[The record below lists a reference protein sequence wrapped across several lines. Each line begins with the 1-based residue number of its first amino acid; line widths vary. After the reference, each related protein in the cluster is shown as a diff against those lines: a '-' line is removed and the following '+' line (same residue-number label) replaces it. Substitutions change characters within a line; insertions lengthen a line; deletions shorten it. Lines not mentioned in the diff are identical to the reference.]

1 MVPQPCRLGGSS
13 DQGGPFSPAG
23 DYNAGMTASSELHPA
38 GTVADLPADFSPT
51 APAAPALTS
60 AERSALRAQAHGLSP
75 VVLISESGLTPNL
88 IIETDRALSSHGLIK
103 VRVFGDDREARAE
116 IGAALCSLLGC
127 APVQSIGKLLV
138 LWRPQPES
146 QKAQT
151 PVRRRKPAP
160 TKRQAAEGKTVGTP
174 RKSRKTPT
182 ATPDT
187 GRGGL
192 AQRSPARVS
201 ASPFGAARTAGAA
214 GAGSSARGFGA
225 GGRAIGTAIKTGP
238 GSRPTTPRSKTA
250 TGPSAVRVRQAPSR
264 IARGAV
270 NPSARPKSRKTS

>member
-1 MVPQPCRLGGSS
+1 VGASS
-13 DQGGPFSPAG
+13 GPD
-23 DYNAGMTASSELHPA
+23 DYNTKMTESSELPTA
-38 GTVADLPADFSPT
+38 AALPELPVDFLPT
-51 APAAPALTS
+51 APAAPALSS

-88 IIETDRALSSHGLIK
+88 ITETDRALSSHGLIK

-146 QKAQT
+146 HKAQA

-174 RKSRKTPT
+174 RKSRKTPA

-201 ASPFGAARTAGAA
+201 ASPFGAARTAGAS
-214 GAGSSARGFGA
+214 GTGSSARGFGA
-225 GGRAIGTAIKTGP
+225 GGRAIGTATKTGP

-250 TGPSAVRVRQAPSR
+250 TGPAAGRVRQAPSR

-270 NPSARPKSRKTS
+270 NPSARPKSRKGS